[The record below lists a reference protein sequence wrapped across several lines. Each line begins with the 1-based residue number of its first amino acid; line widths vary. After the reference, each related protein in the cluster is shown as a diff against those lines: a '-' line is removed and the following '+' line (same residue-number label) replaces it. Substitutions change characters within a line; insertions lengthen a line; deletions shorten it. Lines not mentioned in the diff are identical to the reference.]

1 MTEDGDED
9 RWLTT
14 LEYTPEI
21 AAALGMYVAEVA
33 SVEALL
39 FELMAMAIGEGPGAT
54 VAYDKLGNENGF
66 GRRCKMVRKAA
77 DGSALPKPAK
87 RTIKE
92 FVDRAEVLGG
102 RRNELIHSIY
112 QTNERTH
119 EVRMVPYALTANR
132 RPEDRQH
139 SVVMAADLHRSRMEV
154 KQFVV
159 DLTQA
164 LPQLRTPT
172 GSP

>member
-1 MTEDGDED
+1 MTEDGGADL
-9 RWLTT
+9 WWTT
-14 LEYTPEI
+14 LEQTPEI

-77 DGSALPKPAK
+77 DEAALPELTKQ
-87 RTIKE
+87 TIKK
-92 FVDRAEVLGG
+92 FVDRAEALGG

-112 QTNERTH
+112 QTNGRTH
-119 EVRMVPYALTANR
+119 EVRMVPYVLTANR
-132 RPEDRQH
+132 RPEERRH
-139 SVVMAADLHRSRMEV
+139 SAITAADLHRSRMEV
-154 KQFVV
+154 RQFVV
-159 DLTQA
+159 SLMQA
-164 LPQLRTPT
+164 FPQLRLPP
-172 GSP
+172 G